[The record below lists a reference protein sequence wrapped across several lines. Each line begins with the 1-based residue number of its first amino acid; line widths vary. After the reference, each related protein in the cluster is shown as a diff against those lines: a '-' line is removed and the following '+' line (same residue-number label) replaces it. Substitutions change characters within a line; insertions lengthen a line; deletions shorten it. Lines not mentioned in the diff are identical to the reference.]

1 MKTLLSL
8 VLSLTIAAS
17 FLHGADTFEGK
28 IKMTITTQ
36 KGKKSETMP
45 MSYAIKD
52 SKMRIDMENP
62 EKGGGT
68 LSTIVDMKAQ
78 EATVLMP
85 EQKMYMTHSFKD
97 SDLTQKAAEAAELT
111 SVEKTNETTTIA
123 GYKATKYL
131 IKTKDQKEPVE
142 VWATEGLG
150 HYVSANAF
158 GPGAGKN
165 KSSGWEKALYEK
177 GFFPLRTVVTEK
189 RGTTTTMEV
198 VNVEKTSLP
207 DSLFKAP
214 ADYQKFA
221 MPSLKGLIPGF
232 GGKN

>member
-28 IKMTITTQ
+28 IKMTLTTQ

-52 SKMRIDMENP
+52 TKMRIDVESP
-62 EKGGGT
+62 DKGGT
-68 LSTIVDMKAQ
+68 ISTIVDLKAQ

-97 SDLTQKAAEAAELT
+97 SGLNQKAAEAAADT
-111 SVEKTNETTTIA
+111 TVEKTNETATIA

-142 VWATEGLG
+142 VWATDSLG
-150 HYVSANAF
+150 HYISANAF

-165 KSSGWEKALYEK
+165 KSAGWEKVLYEK

-189 RGTTTTMEV
+189 RGSTTTMEV

-207 DSLFKAP
+207 ESLFKAP